1 MVMEVGLTY
10 TASAT
15 VTEALTA
22 ASMGSGDMAVLATP
36 AMLALMEHAA
46 MMAVASAVPE
56 GSTTVGF
63 FISSS
68 HVRPTAVGRR
78 VTATAVL
85 TAIEERKLSFDVQAQ
100 DEEGVVIGKGSH
112 VRFVVDRARFLSK
125 I

>member
-1 MVMEVGLTY
+1 
-10 TASAT
+10 
-15 VTEALTA
+15 
-22 ASMGSGDMAVLATP
+22 MGS
-36 AMLALMEHAA
+36 
-46 MMAVASAVPE
+46 
-56 GSTTVGF
+56 

>member
-46 MMAVASAVPE
+46 MMAVASALPE
-56 GSTTVGF
+56 GSTTVG
-63 FISSS
+63 S
-68 HVRPTAVGRR
+68 VPPMCALR
-78 VTATAVL
+78 
-85 TAIEERKLSFDVQAQ
+85 LSAA
-100 DEEGVVIGKGSH
+100 G
-112 VRFVVDRARFLSK
+112 
-125 I
+125 